1 MDFMVPVIAGFIL
14 GCLHAFDVDH
24 VVAVTA
30 FTSKH
35 PHQRKAAVFG
45 LLWGLGHTASLM
57 VFGLVTL
64 ALKVVIP
71 PLVESLAE
79 LAVGVI
85 LVGIGIWVLKDVL
98 MEKRIHIH
106 RHNHD
111 GTEHAHF
118 HSHKHGE
125 HHSHKHSMFLIG
137 ATHGL
142 AGTASVMVLIPITL
156 TQSLL
161 VAGLYLLLFGIGTI
175 TAMMLFASLLG
186 RMSATNLV
194 QRGLPVFQGIAGLI
208 SIGIGS
214 LWISYQFI

>member
-1 MDFMVPVIAGFIL
+1 MDFMVPVIAGFVL

-35 PHQRKAAVFG
+35 PSERKAAVFG
-45 LLWGLGHTASLM
+45 LLWGLGHTVSLM
-57 VFGLVTL
+57 LFGLVTL

-79 LAVGVI
+79 LAVGVL

-98 MEKRIHIH
+98 MKKRIHMH
-106 RHNHD
+106 THHHD
-111 GTEHAHF
+111 GVEHVHF
-118 HSHKHGE
+118 HSHQHTE
-125 HHSHKHSMFLIG
+125 HHTHRHSMFLIG

-175 TAMMLFASLLG
+175 VAMMLFAYLLG
-186 RMSATNLV
+186 KVSSTTLV
-194 QRGLPVFQGIAGLI
+194 QRALPVFQGTAGII
-208 SIGIGS
+208 SVGIGS
-214 LWISYQFI
+214 IWIGNQLM